1 MAHTLSE
8 VLLTAIKQ
16 SHWLLNATFEDVDD
30 ELANRPAPGNANPL
44 GTAYAHVVQAEDAV
58 INTMIQGKPPLSSTT
73 REGKTGVDLPMPM
86 HGLVEGDMGAWFRNA
101 KVDVEVLRSYAAEV
115 FARTEEF
122 VAGAGDAELGRAI
135 DMSFVGLGQKSVA
148 DVITMLVI
156 QHCDNF
162 SGEISAIKGVFGLK
176 GYPF

>member
-1 MAHTLSE
+1 MTQTTSE
-8 VLLTAIKQ
+8 VLTSAVKQ

-44 GTAYAHVVQAEDAV
+44 GTAYAHIPLAEDAV
-58 INTMIQGKPPLSSTT
+58 MNAMIQGRQPSFASS
-73 REGKTGVDLPMPM
+73 RAGKTGVDRPMPM
-86 HGLVEGDMGAWFRNA
+86 PGMVEGDIGDWYHNA
-101 KVDVEVLRSYAAEV
+101 KVDVDALRSYAADV
-115 FARTEEF
+115 FAETEGF
-122 VAGAGDAELGRAI
+122 VAGADDETLGRPI
-135 DMSFVGLGQKSVA
+135 DLSFVGLGEKTVA
-148 DVITMLVI
+148 DVLTMLVI

>member
-1 MAHTLSE
+1 MAQSIAE
-8 VLLTAIKQ
+8 VLNSAVKQ
-16 SHWLLNATFEDVDD
+16 SHWLLNATFEDVDQ

-44 GTAYAHVVQAEDAV
+44 GTAYAHIALAEDAV
-58 INTMIQGKPPLSSTT
+58 VNTMIQGKEPAFATT
-73 REGKTGVDLPMPM
+73 RAGRTGVDRPMPM
-86 HGLVEGDMGAWFRNA
+86 PGMVEGDMGEWYHRAQ
-101 KVDVEVLRSYAAEV
+101 VDLEVLRPYAAEV
-115 FARTEEF
+115 FAATEEF
-122 VAGAGDAELGRAI
+122 VAGLSDEALGRTI
-135 DMSFVGLGQKSVA
+135 DLTFAGLGSKSVA

>member
-1 MAHTLSE
+1 MPQTISD
-8 VLLTAIKQ
+8 VLLSALKQ
-16 SHWLLNATFEDVDD
+16 SHWLLNATFEDVDE

-44 GTAYAHVVQAEDAV
+44 GTAYAHIAHSEDAV
-58 INTMIQGKPPLSSTT
+58 VNAMIQGKPPSFATT
-73 REGKTGVDLPMPM
+73 RAGKTGVDLPMPM
-86 HGLVEGDMGAWFRNA
+86 PGMVEGDMGDWYHTA
-101 KVDVEVLRSYAAEV
+101 KVDLEVLRSYAAEV
-115 FARTEEF
+115 FAGTEEF
-122 VAGAGDAELGRAI
+122 VAGVDEATLGRTI
-135 DMSFVGLGQKSVA
+135 DLSFVGLGEKSVA

>member
-1 MAHTLSE
+1 MTQTTSD
-8 VLLTAIKQ
+8 VLTSAVKQ

-44 GTAYAHVVQAEDAV
+44 GTAYAHIALAEDAV
-58 INTMIQGKPPLSSTT
+58 TNAMIQSRQPSFADA
-73 REGKTGVDLPMPM
+73 RAGKTGVDRPMPM
-86 HGLVEGDMGAWFRNA
+86 PGMVEGDIADWYHNA
-101 KVDVEVLRSYAAEV
+101 KVDVGALRAYAREV
-115 FARTEEF
+115 FKETEEL
-122 VAGAGDAELGRAI
+122 VAGLDDEALGRTI
-135 DMSFVGLGQKSVA
+135 DLSFVGLGEKTVA